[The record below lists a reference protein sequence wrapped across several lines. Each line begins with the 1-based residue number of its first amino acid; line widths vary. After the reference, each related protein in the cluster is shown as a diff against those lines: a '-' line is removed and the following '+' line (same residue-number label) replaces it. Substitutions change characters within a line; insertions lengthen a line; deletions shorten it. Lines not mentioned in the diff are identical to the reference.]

1 MTREKVKDIAS
12 LAAALAWL
20 CFLIAGLWNLL
31 GKALLWLLLA
41 GALASAA
48 LFVFNQVK
56 RRRTFLQKGYEVD
69 CEVISK
75 GVYRFVYR
83 ERFDGGVRELRVPG
97 ELIEYGH
104 PVYYRLSGAN
114 WAEIVPEWAL
124 HRQLQVEARIL
135 ENHFYRPD
143 GSQ

>member
-1 MTREKVKDIAS
+1 MTKEKLKDTAAI
-12 LAAALAWL
+12 AAALAWL
-20 CFLIAGLWNLL
+20 CYFAFALWNLV

-41 GALASAA
+41 GVLALAV
-48 LFVFNQVK
+48 LFVVNQLK
-56 RRRTFLQKGYEVD
+56 RRRALLAKGYEVN
-69 CEVISK
+69 CEINPG

-83 ERFDGGVRELRVPG
+83 ERSEGVIRELRVPG

-104 PVYYRLSGAN
+104 PVYYRLSGAH

-135 ENHFYRPD
+135 ENHFYRPN
-143 GSQ
+143 GF

>member
-31 GKALLWLLLA
+31 GKGLLWILLA
-41 GALASAA
+41 GVLASAA
-48 LFVFNQVK
+48 FFVVNQVQ
-56 RRRTFLQKGYEVD
+56 RRRVFLERGYEVK
-69 CEVISK
+69 CKMISK
-75 GVYRFVYR
+75 GVHRFVYR
-83 ERFDGGVRELRVPG
+83 ERFDGGNRELQVPG

-104 PVYYRLSGAN
+104 PVFYRLSGAH

-124 HRQLQVEARIL
+124 PRQLQIEARIL
-135 ENHFYRPD
+135 ESHFYRPD
-143 GSQ
+143 GF